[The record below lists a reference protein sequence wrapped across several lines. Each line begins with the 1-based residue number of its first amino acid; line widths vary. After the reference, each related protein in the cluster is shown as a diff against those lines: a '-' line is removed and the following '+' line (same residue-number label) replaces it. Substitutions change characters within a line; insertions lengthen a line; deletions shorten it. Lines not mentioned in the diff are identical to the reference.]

1 MVAGQEAERVD
12 ILAPLRLFIA
22 LWPTPATR
30 AAVVAAQEAL
40 RWPAAARRV
49 AASDLHLTLVF
60 IGSVPQGQLG
70 QVTEAARMGSVRV
83 ELRLDRLEV
92 WKGATVVLRPSTVPD
107 ALADLQRRVVQA
119 LQAAG
124 LPFDARPFAPHVT
137 LARKAGGITETAVS
151 PVRWRSTGHV
161 VALSA
166 GGRYSVIA
174 RFA

>member
-1 MVAGQEAERVD
+1 MAGQEAERVD

-30 AAVVAAQEAL
+30 AAMVAAQDAL